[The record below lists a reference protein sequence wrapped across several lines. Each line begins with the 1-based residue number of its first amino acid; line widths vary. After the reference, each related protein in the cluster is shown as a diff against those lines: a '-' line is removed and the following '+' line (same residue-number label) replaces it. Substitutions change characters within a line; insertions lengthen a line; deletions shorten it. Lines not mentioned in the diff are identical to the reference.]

1 MSGISEEAMKT
12 PEEGPE
18 ATDSSSS
25 SYKDLISAKSNHIEN
40 LFSTSPMAPG
50 ITLSLC
56 SFMNSELYHKFN

>member
-18 ATDSSSS
+18 ATDSSS

-50 ITLSLC
+50 ITLSL
-56 SFMNSELYHKFN
+56 SLSALS